1 MGAAAAAAAVCSY
14 KHLCLFLLQ
23 RPRAA
28 SNLKE
33 QWTVRMRMMVKQQQ
47 QLLYSRQ
54 STCCL
59 ITNQQQPVFG
69 TKTQQQQAAATNPAV
84 QLSLSCDLV
93 QVT

>member
-1 MGAAAAAAAVCSY
+1 MGAPAAAAAVCSY

-23 RPRAA
+23 RPQAA

-33 QWTVRMRMMVKQQQ
+33 QWIVRVGMMVKQQ

-59 ITNQQQPVFG
+59 ITDQKQPEFG
-69 TKTQQQQAAATNPAV
+69 AKIQQQQAAATNPAV
-84 QLSLSCDLV
+84 QLSLNCDMV
-93 QVT
+93 QVK